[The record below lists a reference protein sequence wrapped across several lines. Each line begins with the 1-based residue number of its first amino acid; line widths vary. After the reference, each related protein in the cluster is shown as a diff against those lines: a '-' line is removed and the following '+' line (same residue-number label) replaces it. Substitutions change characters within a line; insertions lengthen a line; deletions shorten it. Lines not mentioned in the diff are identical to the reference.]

1 MDNTRPFHTV
11 GELAERLHVDRTTI
25 WRWLRRGEFPKP
37 IRVGRIARWDPDA
50 IDAWLRERS
59 A

>member
-1 MDNTRPFHTV
+1 MDHTRPFYTV
-11 GELAERLHVDRTTI
+11 GRLAERLDVDRTTI

-37 IRVGRIARWDPDA
+37 VRVGRIARWDPDA
-50 IDAWLRERS
+50 IDNWLRERS